1 MAILASPGWRE
12 GRKNHSAES
21 LPDRRTWMSL
31 RHNKLWYPV
40 RTGKHVDQNHLIG
53 ASRQPEFCD

>member
-1 MAILASPGWRE
+1 MAILAPPGWRE

-21 LPDRRTWMSL
+21 LPDRRTWMPS

-40 RTGKHVDQNHLIG
+40 RAGKHVDQNHLMG
-53 ASRQPEFCD
+53 ASR